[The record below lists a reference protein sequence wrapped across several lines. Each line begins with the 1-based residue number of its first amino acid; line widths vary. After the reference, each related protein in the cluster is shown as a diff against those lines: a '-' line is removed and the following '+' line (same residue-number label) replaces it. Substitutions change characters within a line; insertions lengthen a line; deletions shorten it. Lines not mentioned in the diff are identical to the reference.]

1 MTALARAGTALG
13 HDETTPRR
21 RPAPLSRLAVAGL
34 ALAVLAETGSLGLL
48 GLSGW
53 FIAACA
59 VAGATLFSTF
69 SYIAPSG
76 GVRSFAL
83 LRIGAS
89 YGQRL
94 VQHAAVLRV
103 LGAIR
108 LEFFSDAARLTSRRA
123 RPLRDGAVLDQAL
136 NDTETESM
144 SLITVVSPLTV
155 FVVTGAASAFIVA
168 IVSLPAGGVL
178 AAAAAATA
186 LLSWNAAHRKERDE
200 SDEIGRAA
208 ARAELVTAIDAWP
221 ELVSLGAVD
230 RLVDRNTEAL
240 RRLAGEQSSS
250 NRQAMNSRAAAAAL
264 TAVALAL
271 TAGVSV
277 FVDHVD
283 APGVALV
290 LLLGTGLLGV
300 AGRAGEAFD
309 ALTAV
314 RAARNRRLD
323 FVATGTSQDAGLPA
337 IAVTLDVRGMQF
349 DGYRLP
355 RSVFRAHERAL
366 SGNISR
372 GSTLVVTGPSGSGKT
387 TLLES
392 LGEALGDDVVQV
404 PVDDHIFTGTVG
416 SNLRLA
422 LPTASD
428 EQLDGILQ
436 AMRLTA
442 AGISPSTAVGVGGR
456 ALSGGELTR
465 VRLAR
470 AVLAEPRVLIVDE
483 PLAGLDEDTAQAVLR
498 ALRTC
503 LPDAVLVLSLHYLD
517 ETVRDALG
525 DVHHIQ
531 LD

>member
-1 MTALARAGTALG
+1 MTALTGTSTASG
-13 HDETTPRR
+13 NDEATARR

-103 LGAIR
+103 LGKIR
-108 LEFFSDAARLTSRRA
+108 LEFFSDAARVTSRRV
-123 RPLRDGAVLDQAL
+123 RPLRDGTVLDQAL

-155 FVVTGAASAFIVA
+155 FVVTGAASVLVA
-168 IVSLPAGGVL
+168 ASVSLPAGAVL
-178 AAAAAATA
+178 AAAAIASI

-200 SDEIGRAA
+200 ADEAGRAA

-230 RLVDRNTEAL
+230 RLVERNTEAL
-240 RRLAGEQSSS
+240 QRLADQ
-250 NRQAMNSRAAAAAL
+250 QSRASRRSTSSRTSAAAL
-264 TAVALAL
+264 NAVALAL
-271 TAGVSV
+271 TAVVSV
-277 FVDHVD
+277 LVDHVG
-283 APGVALV
+283 APGIALV

-314 RAARNRRLD
+314 RAARSRRLEM
-323 FVATGTSQDAGLPA
+323 VATGTSQSVQLPA
-337 IAVTLDVRGMQF
+337 ISVVLDSRGMQF
-349 DGYRLP
+349 DAYRLP
-355 RSVFRAHERAL
+355 QNVFRAHERAL
-366 SGNISR
+366 SGNVSR

-387 TLLES
+387 TFLES
-392 LGEALGDDVVQV
+392 LGEALGDEAVQV

-422 LPTASD
+422 LPDASD
-428 EQLDGILQ
+428 EQLVGILQ
-436 AMRLTA
+436 RMRLTE
-442 AGISPSTAVGVGGR
+442 AGISPLTAVGVGGR
-456 ALSGGELTR
+456 ALSGGEQTR
-465 VRLAR
+465 LRLSR
-470 AVLAEPRVLIVDE
+470 AVLAEPRVLIIDE
-483 PLAGLDEDTAQAVLR
+483 PLAGLDESTAQAVLQV
-498 ALRTC
+498 LRMS
-503 LPDAVLVLSLHYLD
+503 LPDAVLVLSLHFLD
-517 ETVRDALG
+517 QAVRDVLG
-525 DVHHIQ
+525 DVQHIQ